1 MDGGCASYSS
11 NAAVCCAYARYNRFI
26 SKVLWMK
33 HLDKEDRMIFRMAI
47 NMLVLGSVAVALVWY
62 FV

>member
-1 MDGGCASYSS
+1 MDSDCAGYSS
-11 NAAVCCAYARYNRFI
+11 NAAVCGAYARYNRFI

>member
-1 MDGGCASYSS
+1 MDGDCANNSS
-11 NAAVCCAYARYNRFI
+11 NAAVCRAYARYNRFI

-47 NMLVLGSVAVALVWY
+47 NMLVLGGVAVALVWY

>member
-11 NAAVCCAYARYNRFI
+11 NAAVCGAYARCNRFI

-47 NMLVLGSVAVALVWY
+47 NILVFGAIGVGLVWY

>member
-1 MDGGCASYSS
+1 MDSDCANNSS
-11 NAAVCCAYARYNRFI
+11 NDAVCGAYARCNRFI